1 MQANLILSNLSRRL
15 RTVPDEGA
23 GSPRRGLRR
32 NVAAAVAGAVIA
44 ASMFAHPTASLA
56 APEQVRAISLKPVLA
71 AALKAPAASQYFA
84 QTGHTVQGEFL
95 GAFRRYGVET
105 LGYPISS
112 EVTENGVRVQYFE
125 RVRMEHHPELAAKGT
140 AVLFTRLGVD
150 ISLGSAFARS
160 AAFASG
166 RTRAYFSETGHSLG
180 GAFLTYWKQKGGLE
194 LFGYPISEVIT
205 QDGMQV
211 QWFERA
217 RFEYHPELASKGS
230 VVQLTRLGS
239 LAFDRRYK
247 SASQVLPS
255 AAPAPAAAPA
265 SQAQAQAQPA
275 APSHQ
280 MSGVETAIL
289 DEINRLRREAGLA
302 TVQPAG
308 DLADLAR
315 SRSTDMAT
323 RSYFSHTTPEG
334 SSFLAMLKQRGIAYK
349 FAGEIL
355 AKNSYPDDD
364 APGTAIVTWLNSP
377 GHKAIIYDG
386 RFNQAGAGYAK
397 AADGM
402 HYFTVIFVQK

>member
-1 MQANLILSNLSRRL
+1 ML
-15 RTVPDEGA
+15 
-23 GSPRRGLRR
+23 
-32 NVAAAVAGAVIA
+32 
-44 ASMFAHPTASLA
+44 AHPASSLA
-56 APEQVRAISLKPVLA
+56 APEQVRAISLQPVLN
-71 AALKAPAASQYFA
+71 AALAAPAASQYFA
-84 QTGHTVQGEFL
+84 QTGHTVAGDFL
-95 GAFRRYGVET
+95 SVFRRYGVET

-112 EVTENGVRVQYFE
+112 EVNENGVKVQYFE
-125 RVRMEHHPELAAKGT
+125 RVRMEHHPELAFQGR

-150 ISLGSAFARS
+150 ISLGSAFAKGAPS
-160 AAFASG
+160 ASSK
-166 RTRAYFSETGHSLG
+166 TRAYFAETGHSLS

-217 RFEYHPELASKGS
+217 RFEYHPELARSGN

-239 LAFDRRYK
+239 LAFDRHNK
-247 SASQVLPS
+247 GVSQVLPA
-255 AAPAPAAAPA
+255 AAPAPAAAPP
-265 SQAQAQAQPA
+265 AQAQAPAA

-280 MSGVETAIL
+280 MSAVETAIL
-289 DEINRLRREAGLA
+289 DEINRLRRAAGLA
-302 TVQPAG
+302 PVQPAG

-323 RSYFSHTTPEG
+323 RNYFSHTTPEG
-334 SSFLAMLKQRGIAYK
+334 SGFLAMLKQRGIGYK

-355 AKNSYPDDD
+355 AKNSYPDDT
-364 APGTAIVTWLNSP
+364 APGTAIVTWLNSA

-386 RFNQAGAGYAK
+386 RFTQAGAGYAK

-402 HYFTVIFVQK
+402 QYFTVIFVQK